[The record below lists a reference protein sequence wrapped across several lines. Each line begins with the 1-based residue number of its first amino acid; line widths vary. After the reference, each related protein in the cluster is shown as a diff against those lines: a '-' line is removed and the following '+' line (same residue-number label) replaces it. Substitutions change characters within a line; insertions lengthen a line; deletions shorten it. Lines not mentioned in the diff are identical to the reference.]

1 LKVGVMVV
9 GWNRMQDKMIEPG
22 SRCDER
28 ELQSMNCGFLRNQT
42 DALTKPNSFASQ
54 STDPLSLIP
63 TVSTLVLDRSTRD
76 NWERRRKNKVR
87 DVENWRRKKPFRGRF
102 EYSIVCYKN
111 HDDNSSEQI
120 FNHKHTRHTWALPS
134 QSNQLHYF
142 PHSGPATLGLGFR
155 VSGPI
160 PVAVVLTVPC

>member
-1 LKVGVMVV
+1 MVV
-9 GWNRMQDKMIEPG
+9 GWNRMQDKMIEPE

-28 ELQSMNCGFLRNQT
+28 ELQAMNCGFLRNQT

-102 EYSIVCYKN
+102 E
-111 HDDNSSEQI
+111 
-120 FNHKHTRHTWALPS
+120 
-134 QSNQLHYF
+134 
-142 PHSGPATLGLGFR
+142 
-155 VSGPI
+155 
-160 PVAVVLTVPC
+160 